1 MATLYVENV
10 PDELY
15 EALRNRAKQNRKS
28 IAGEVI
34 SLLEENV
41 PTPQELKRRQRCFSR
56 FSSCGPRNRLPMPA
70 ASRPPKRCN
79 ARTARVEACHRR
91 ERGGQMV
98 SAR

>member
-15 EALRNRAKQNRKS
+15 QALRKRAKQNRKS

-41 PTPQELKRRQRCFSR
+41 PTPQELKRRRQLFQRVLKLRAGKVVTS
-56 FSSCGPRNRLPMPA
+56 GPSP
-70 ASRPPKRCN
+70 
-79 ARTARVEACHRR
+79 TAEEMQREDR
-91 ERGGQMV
+91 ER
-98 SAR
+98 

>member
-34 SLLEENV
+34 SLLEESV
-41 PTPQELKRRQRCFSR
+41 PTAQELKRREQLFQQVLKLRAGKPAGPGPFPTTEEMQR
-56 FSSCGPRNRLPMPA
+56 
-70 ASRPPKRCN
+70 
-79 ARTARVEACHRR
+79 EDR
-91 ERGGQMV
+91 ER
-98 SAR
+98 

>member
-28 IAGEVI
+28 IAVEVI

-41 PTPQELKRRQRCFSR
+41 PTPQELKRRQRLFQR
-56 FSSCGPRNRLPMPA
+56 VLKLRAGKRAAPGPFPTTEEMQR
-70 ASRPPKRCN
+70 
-79 ARTARVEACHRR
+79 EDRR
-91 ERGGQMV
+91 R
-98 SAR
+98 

>member
-34 SLLEENV
+34 SLLEETL
-41 PTPQELKRRQRCFSR
+41 PTAAELKKREKFLHYVLQLKKDSPRATGQFPTTEEMQR
-56 FSSCGPRNRLPMPA
+56 
-70 ASRPPKRCN
+70 
-79 ARTARVEACHRR
+79 EDR
-91 ERGGQMV
+91 ER
-98 SAR
+98 

>member
-15 EALRNRAKQNRKS
+15 QALRKRAKQNRKS

-41 PTPQELKRRQRCFSR
+41 PTPQELKRRRQLFQRVLKLRAGKVVTS
-56 FSSCGPRNRLPMPA
+56 GPSPTTEEMQR
-70 ASRPPKRCN
+70 
-79 ARTARVEACHRR
+79 EDR
-91 ERGGQMV
+91 ER
-98 SAR
+98 

>member
-1 MATLYVENV
+1 MATLYIENV

-41 PTPQELKRRQRCFSR
+41 PTPQELKRRQQLFQRVLKLR
-56 FSSCGPRNRLPMPA
+56 VGKPATQGPFPTTEEMQR
-70 ASRPPKRCN
+70 
-79 ARTARVEACHRR
+79 EDR
-91 ERGGQMV
+91 ER
-98 SAR
+98 